1 MMKYLSSIAFEH
13 ERFNRLFLG
22 RISKKLYKKIQMLA
36 RTLSI
41 KLFTREE
48 QTMKKTLSILL
59 TLIMVTALFAACG
72 TEEPATTTT
81 TTTTTEGTEVEETK
95 PMASDD
101 EVVIYQNKVE
111 IGEQLMA
118 FATLYEE
125 ETGVKVTVKTSGG
138 DSPYAEN
145 LKAEFQSDRQP
156 DIFVIEGMGGYN
168 TWKSKLAPY
177 GDEEWV
183 DLTALEFTVDGEV
196 YGFPVAVEAWG
207 MGYNVEL
214 LEKAGVDPATLTSQE
229 GYAAAFAKIDGMKE
243 ELGIK
248 SVVAMT
254 AGPDMTWVTGLH
266 NFNGYL
272 SAGLEY
278 GDRTVLDKL
287 NAGEVDMERLTEYA
301 DWVELLFMYSDEAVL
316 LTGNYDAQVGQFAT
330 QQSVFVHQ
338 GNWIDPWLLDN
349 GVDFP
354 MAYAPHASVK
364 GEHNAIFIGAPSF
377 YVINN
382 ESNYQQA
389 AKDFLNFMATNE
401 AGHNYMVNEA
411 KMIPA
416 FTNVTLVP
424 DAPLSADVAKWV
436 AKENGAYTWL
446 QNDMPDGFGMGT
458 LGPVYNSFASGDL
471 TKEEFIAQVA
481 SKIEALK

>member
-1 MMKYLSSIAFEH
+1 
-13 ERFNRLFLG
+13 
-22 RISKKLYKKIQMLA
+22 
-36 RTLSI
+36 
-41 KLFTREE
+41 
-48 QTMKKTLSILL
+48 MKKVLSILL
-59 TLIMVTALFAACG
+59 TMIMVTALFAACG
-72 TEEPATTTT
+72 TEEPAV
-81 TTTTTEGTEVEETK
+81 TETGEGAKTEEAAQ
-95 PMASDD
+95 PMKSDA

-111 IGEQLMA
+111 IGEALMG
-118 FATLYEE
+118 FADLYEK

-138 DSPYAEN
+138 DSPYAET
-145 LKAEFQSDRQP
+145 LKSEFQSDRQP
-156 DIFVIEGMGGYN
+156 EIFVIEGMGGYN
-168 TWKSKLAPY
+168 TWKSKLATY
-177 GDEEWV
+177 SGEEWM
-183 DLTALEFTVDGEV
+183 DYTSLEFSADGEV

-207 MGYNVEL
+207 MAYNVDL
-214 LEKAGVDPATLTSQE
+214 LAKAGVDPATLTSQE
-229 GYAAAFAKIDGMKE
+229 AYAAAFEKIEGMKD

-248 SVVAMT
+248 SVVAMS

-278 GDRTVLDKL
+278 GDSTVIDKL
-287 NAGEVDMERLTEYA
+287 NKGEVDMQRLTEYA
-301 DWVELLFMYSDEAVL
+301 DWVELLFKYSDKAVL

-330 QQSVFVHQ
+330 QKSVFVHQ

-377 YVINN
+377 YVINK
-382 ESNYQQA
+382 ESEFQQE
-389 AKDFLNFMATNE
+389 AKDFLNFMAMNE

-416 FTNVTLVP
+416 FTNVTIVP

-436 AKENGAYTWL
+436 GKENGAYSWW

-458 LGPVYNSFASGDL
+458 LGPIYSSFASGDL
-471 TKEEFIAQVA
+471 TKDEFIAQLV
-481 SKIEALK
+481 SKIEAIEPAE

>member
-1 MMKYLSSIAFEH
+1 M
-13 ERFNRLFLG
+13 
-22 RISKKLYKKIQMLA
+22 KKL
-36 RTLSI
+36 LSLLLI
-41 KLFTREE
+41 
-48 QTMKKTLSILL
+48 L
-59 TLIMVTALFAACG
+59 TLAVSLFVGCG
-72 TEEPATTTT
+72 EEATESTGSEATTEKEEATTEEKEEATT
-81 TTTTTEGTEVEETK
+81 EEKEEMEEMEVQ
-95 PMASDD
+95 

-118 FATLYEE
+118 FAMAYEE
-125 ETGVKVTVKTSGG
+125 ETGIEVKVKTSGG

-168 TWKSKLAPY
+168 TWKSKLATY
-177 GDEEWV
+177 EGDEWI
-183 DLTALEFTVDGEV
+183 DLTALEFVVDGDV

-207 MGYNVEL
+207 MGYNVAI
-214 LEKAGVDPATLTSQE
+214 LEAAGVDPTTLTSID
-229 GYAAAFAKIDGMKE
+229 GYRAAFEKIDSMKDS
-243 ELGIK
+243 LGLD
-248 SVVAMT
+248 SVVSMA
-254 AGPDMTWVTGLH
+254 AGPDMRWVTGLH

-278 GDRTVLDKL
+278 GDTTVLDKL
-287 NAGEVDMERLTEYA
+287 LAGEADRERLEEYA
-301 DWVELLFMYSDEAVL
+301 DWVELLFEYSDKAVL
-316 LTGNYDAQVGQFAT
+316 LTGNYDAQVGAFAT
-330 QQSVFVHQ
+330 QSAAFVHQ
-338 GNWIDPWLLDN
+338 GNWIDPWLNDN
-349 GVDFP
+349 GVDFE
-354 MAYAPHASVK
+354 MAYAPHASVA

-382 ESNYQQA
+382 ESPGQQA
-389 AKDFLNFMATNE
+389 AKDFLNYMATTD

-416 FTNVTLVP
+416 FTNVTLTP

-458 LGPVYNSFASGDL
+458 IAPIYESFAKGDID
-471 TKEEFIAQVA
+471 KAEFVNQLIA
-481 SKIEALK
+481 KIEELK